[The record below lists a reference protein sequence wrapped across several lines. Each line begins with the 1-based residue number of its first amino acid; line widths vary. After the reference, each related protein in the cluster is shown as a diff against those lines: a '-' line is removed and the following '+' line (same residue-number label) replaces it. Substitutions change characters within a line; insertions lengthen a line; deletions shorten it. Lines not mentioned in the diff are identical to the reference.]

1 MKKIQMVI
9 PIVLI
14 LMLASFTTPVLATK
28 GKNEKIEYTLFGN
41 IRDKNTEEWGYISLT
56 FNGVIKGTP
65 DYEDETIVE
74 GPIDYSGEYDY
85 ENYWYDGILDWKAVV
100 HYSYEV
106 VGYQSIKSYVAKWN
120 SPQPTYNGK
129 LVAIWNDGFTATFS
143 VSLSPVLIEK
153 SYDEGYSNIEEASF
167 SLVQEFYW
175 FDAENDQWVYDRTE
189 TESDSYSGSGTYG
202 SSTLIIQFSTKI
214 QSKGRPPIREDYP
227 CGSKNT

>member
-1 MKKIQMVI
+1 M
-9 PIVLI
+9 
-14 LMLASFTTPVLATK
+14 
-28 GKNEKIEYTLFGN
+28 
-41 IRDKNTEEWGYISLT
+41 
-56 FNGVIKGTP
+56 IKGTP

-214 QSKGRPPIREDYP
+214 QSKGRPPIQGGLSLWEQKYMTDTWQQSSLSVNGDIGPYYID
-227 CGSKNT
+227 CHSSSYTDLLT